1 MFSNSK
7 ITIISA
13 HPDDFEIGMGQYLF
27 ELLKPARRNNVGIC
41 IVTDGSAGGFEDVRR
56 QEQDA
61 VSKYLSDRFPDTFD
75 GIDERSY
82 QFRDT
87 ELQPSKPLISYLE
100 TVCAKSDVV
109 FTHYPEDS
117 HQDHR
122 ALGICARPAFRFHRN
137 VLFYQ
142 SYSAIN
148 FQPSVFYD
156 FTRAD
161 MESEYGKLKLLECH
175 QSQVDRYKGS
185 NQDLSEDMYA
195 LGAYNGF
202 LYKTPKRYAEGF
214 SPWRLCLN
222 QITTE

>member
-1 MFSNSK
+1 MFTDSK

-27 ELLKPARRNNVGIC
+27 ELLKPARKNRVTVC
-41 IVTDGSAGGFEDVRR
+41 IVTDGSAGGFEEIRR
-56 QEQDA
+56 KEQDA
-61 VSKYLSDRFPDTFD
+61 VSAHLKDNFPDSFA
-75 GIDERSY
+75 GIHERSY
-82 QFRDT
+82 EFRDT
-87 ELQPSKPLISYLE
+87 ELQPSKPLITYLE
-100 TVCAKSDVV
+100 EICKDSDIV

-148 FQPSVFYD
+148 FQPTVFFD
-156 FTRAD
+156 FTREE
-161 MESEYGKLKLLECH
+161 MESELGKLHLLQAH
-175 QSQVDRYKGS
+175 KSQVDRYKGS
-185 NQDLSEDMYA
+185 NQDLAEDMYA

-214 SPWRLCLN
+214 VPWRLSLN
-222 QITTE
+222 EPS